1 MRGGESSHEPQ
12 AGKAAG
18 LKKGYTMYTY
28 KNLLDTINVTEYT
41 IDDCPET
48 FCVLSDTRS
57 ELVCICT
64 NAGACCYDTYADAA
78 VDFADA
84 DADTDIDPDA
94 DDNDGV
100 TSLQL
105 GTTWTLRE
113 YLTRVRR
120 MDADELTDD
129 ALISEET
136 KAAFGS
142 EGADWLRGM
151 AVEDAE
157 A

>member
-1 MRGGESSHEPQ
+1 
-12 AGKAAG
+12 
-18 LKKGYTMYTY
+18 MYTY

-41 IDDCPET
+41 IGDCPET
-48 FCVLSDTRS
+48 FCILSDTRS

-64 NAGACCYDTYADAA
+64 TAGACCYATYAEAA
-78 VDFADA
+78 VDFAVA
-84 DADTDIDPDA
+84 VTDIDPVA
-94 DDNDGV
+94 DDSDGV
-100 TSLQL
+100 TLLHL

-136 KAAFGS
+136 KSAFGF

>member
-1 MRGGESSHEPQ
+1 
-12 AGKAAG
+12 
-18 LKKGYTMYTY
+18 MYTY

-48 FCVLSDTRS
+48 FCILSDTRS

-64 NAGACCYDTYADAA
+64 NAGACCYDTYSEAA
-78 VDFADA
+78 LDFADA
-84 DADTDIDPDA
+84 DTNIDLDA
-94 DDNDGV
+94 DCNDVV
-100 TSLQL
+100 TLL
-105 GTTWTLRE
+105 HLCTTWTLRE

>member
-18 LKKGYTMYTY
+18 QKKGYTMYTY

-41 IDDCPET
+41 IGDCPET

-64 NAGACCYDTYADAA
+64 NAGACCYDTYAEAA
-78 VDFADA
+78 VDFAVA
-84 DADTDIDPDA
+84 VPDIDPVA
-94 DDNDGV
+94 DDSDGV
-100 TSLQL
+100 TLLQL

-129 ALISEET
+129 ELISEET
-136 KAAFGS
+136 KSAFGF

>member
-1 MRGGESSHEPQ
+1 
-12 AGKAAG
+12 
-18 LKKGYTMYTY
+18 MYTY

-64 NAGACCYDTYADAA
+64 NAGACCYDTYAEAA

-84 DADTDIDPDA
+84 DADTGIDPDA

-100 TSLQL
+100 AVLHL

-136 KAAFGS
+136 KSAFGF

>member
-1 MRGGESSHEPQ
+1 
-12 AGKAAG
+12 
-18 LKKGYTMYTY
+18 MYTY
-28 KNLLDTINVTEYT
+28 KDLLDTINVTEYT

-48 FCVLSDTRS
+48 FCILSDTRS

-64 NAGACCYDTYADAA
+64 NAGACCYDTYSEAA
-78 VDFADA
+78 LDFADA
-84 DADTDIDPDA
+84 DTNIDLDA
-94 DDNDGV
+94 DCNDVV
-100 TSLQL
+100 TLLQL

>member
-41 IDDCPET
+41 IVDCPET
-48 FCVLSDTRS
+48 FCLLSDTRS
-57 ELVCICT
+57 ERVCICT
-64 NAGACCYDTYADAA
+64 NAGACCYDTYAEAA

-84 DADTDIDPDA
+84 DTNIDPDA
-94 DDNDGV
+94 DANDGV
-100 TSLQL
+100 TLL
-105 GTTWTLRE
+105 HLDTTWTLRE

-129 ALISEET
+129 ALISDET

>member
-1 MRGGESSHEPQ
+1 
-12 AGKAAG
+12 
-18 LKKGYTMYTY
+18 MYTY

-48 FCVLSDTRS
+48 FCILSDTRS

-64 NAGACCYDTYADAA
+64 NAGACCYDTYAEAA
-78 VDFADA
+78 VDLA

-94 DDNDGV
+94 DGNDVV

-120 MDADELTDD
+120 MDADDLADD

-136 KAAFGS
+136 KSAFGF

>member
-1 MRGGESSHEPQ
+1 
-12 AGKAAG
+12 
-18 LKKGYTMYTY
+18 MYTY

-64 NAGACCYDTYADAA
+64 NAGACCYDTHEEAA
-78 VDFADA
+78 VDFFGADG
-84 DADTDIDPDA
+84 A
-94 DDNDGV
+94 DDVINSDGDAV
-100 TSLQL
+100 MHLCGGGITVVQL

-120 MDADELTDD
+120 MDADELADD

-136 KAAFGS
+136 NSAFGF

-151 AVEDAE
+151 AIEDAE